1 MRVFCCV
8 MCCNRFCL
16 TYMSNVRSAFDDHQ
30 TFLFFSLNMQWKTIA
45 DDANEEMG
53 TKKETFLLLWYWN
66 DSFVIHLWQKKKKI
80 YVDDIIISTSQQRVK
95 YSWKPKRRRRR
106 RHLNYRMICERGMT
120 HLFFR
125 FENLKL
131 KRLTRLRVQLR
142 WPHKL
147 IILPYIRSDAV
158 DNNEHVKE
166 IRWCWI
172 CIDAFLI

>member
-66 DSFVIHLWQKKKKI
+66 DSFVIHLWQKKKKNI
-80 YVDDIIISTSQQRVK
+80 RRRYYNLNESATSQIFMETKAMTTTTPLELSHDMWAWDDSPFFSIWKFKIEEIDSSTSSASMAAQINYPTLYTQRC
-95 YSWKPKRRRRR
+95 RR
-106 RHLNYRMICERGMT
+106 
-120 HLFFR
+120 
-125 FENLKL
+125 
-131 KRLTRLRVQLR
+131 
-142 WPHKL
+142 
-147 IILPYIRSDAV
+147 
-158 DNNEHVKE
+158 
-166 IRWCWI
+166 
-172 CIDAFLI
+172 